1 MVRVEH
7 LYFPLAKV
15 LYDSF
20 HRTNKPPVG
29 HKQSFILIKDT
40 GSYEPVSHY
49 DCHDDLFTNWFDKAY
64 PDNYWGDDFV
74 WKADDNG
81 DPMLYSLGKICKLCH
96 SGVYNRGVSNQTR

>member
-49 DCHDDLFTNWFDKAY
+49 DCHDDLFTNWFLLTLSSFKRRIRLSSY
-64 PDNYWGDDFV
+64 
-74 WKADDNG
+74 
-81 DPMLYSLGKICKLCH
+81 LKIFI
-96 SGVYNRGVSNQTR
+96 Y